1 MDEKPSY
8 GWALLATFTGAFFAA
23 VVMVIP
29 HWLWTDKVVD
39 AKFNAIVGR
48 GEDLSTWDRVLLYGG
63 DLVIVFAGLAVWA
76 WTTRKMY
83 NVFEESELKFW
94 DVFLALAT
102 TGILA
107 AIIGYFFPFVGL
119 LIVVFL
125 APAVVNSW
133 GGGGYAAETSVGDR
147 GAPRDQ
153 PMTALRPY

>member
-8 GWALLATFTGAFFAA
+8 GWALLATFAGAIIATIVMA
-23 VVMVIP
+23 VP
-29 HWLWTDKVVD
+29 HWLWTDFVLD
-39 AKFNAIVGR
+39 QKFSAIVGR
-48 GEDLSTWDRVLLYGG
+48 AEELSTWDRILLYGG
-63 DLVIVFAGLAVWA
+63 DLLIVFAGLAVWA
-76 WTTRKMY
+76 WTTRGMY
-83 NVFEESELKFW
+83 NVFEERELKFW

-125 APAVVNSW
+125 TPAVVNSW
-133 GGGGYAAETSVGDR
+133 GGGYAAETSVGDR

>member
-8 GWALLATFTGAFFAA
+8 GWALLATFTGAIFAA
-23 VVMVIP
+23 IIMAIP
-29 HWLWTDKVVD
+29 HGCGPTTSSTQ
-39 AKFNAIVGR
+39 KFNAIVGR

-63 DLVIVFAGLAVWA
+63 GLVIVFAGLAVWA
-76 WTTRKMY
+76 WTTRSMY
-83 NVFEESELKFW
+83 NVFEDTELKFW

-125 APAVVNSW
+125 APAVVNSGRLRRPDERRRPW
-133 GGGGYAAETSVGDR
+133 G
-147 GAPRDQ
+147 PRDQ

>member
-8 GWALLATFTGAFFAA
+8 GWALLATFTGAIFAGIIMA
-23 VVMVIP
+23 VP
-29 HWLWTDKVVD
+29 HWLWTDYVVD
-39 AKFNAIVGR
+39 AKFNAVVGR
-48 GEDLSTWDRVLLYGG
+48 AEELSTVDRILLYGG
-63 DLVIVFAGLAVWA
+63 GLVIVFAGLAVWT
-76 WTTRKMY
+76 WTTRSMY
-83 NVFEESELKFW
+83 NVFEDTELKFW

-133 GGGGYAAETSVGDR
+133 GGYAAQTSVGDR

>member
-1 MDEKPSY
+1 
-8 GWALLATFTGAFFAA
+8 
-23 VVMVIP
+23 
-29 HWLWTDKVVD
+29 
-39 AKFNAIVGR
+39 
-48 GEDLSTWDRVLLYGG
+48 
-63 DLVIVFAGLAVWA
+63 
-76 WTTRKMY
+76 MY
-83 NVFEESELKFW
+83 NVFEESELEFW

-133 GGGGYAAETSVGDR
+133 GGYGAQTSVGDR

>member
-8 GWALLATFTGAFFAA
+8 GWALLATFTGAIFAGIIMA
-23 VVMVIP
+23 VP
-29 HWLWTDKVVD
+29 HWLWTDYVVD

-48 GEDLSTWDRVLLYGG
+48 AEELSTADRFLLYAG

-76 WTTRKMY
+76 WTTRSMF
-83 NVFEESELKFW
+83 NVFEDRALGFW

-125 APAVVNSW
+125 APAVLNSW
-133 GGGGYAAETSVGDR
+133 SGYAAETSVGDR

>member
-8 GWALLATFTGAFFAA
+8 GWALLATFTGAFFAG

-29 HWLWTDKVVD
+29 HWLWTDYVVD

-63 DLVIVFAGLAVWA
+63 GLVIVFAGLAVWA

-133 GGGGYAAETSVGDR
+133 GGYGARRASATAGRHATSR
-147 GAPRDQ
+147 
-153 PMTALRPY
+153 

>member
-8 GWALLATFTGAFFAA
+8 GWALLATFTGAIFAGIIMA
-23 VVMVIP
+23 VP
-29 HWLWTDKVVD
+29 HWLWTDYVVD
-39 AKFNAIVGR
+39 AKFNAVVGR
-48 GEDLSTWDRVLLYGG
+48 AEELSTVDRILLYGG
-63 DLVIVFAGLAVWA
+63 DLLIVFAGLAVWA
-76 WTTRKMY
+76 WTTRSMY
-83 NVFEESELKFW
+83 NVFEDRDLKFW

-107 AIIGYFFPFVGL
+107 AIVGYFFPFVGL

-133 GGGGYAAETSVGDR
+133 GGYAAQTSVGDR